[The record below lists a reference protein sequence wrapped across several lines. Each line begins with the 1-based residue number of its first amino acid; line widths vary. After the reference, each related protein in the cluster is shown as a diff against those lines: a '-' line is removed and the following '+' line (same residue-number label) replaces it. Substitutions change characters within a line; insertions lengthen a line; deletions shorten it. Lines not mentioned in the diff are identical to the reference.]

1 MATVNAISVAL
12 FNAAAGGYS
21 SQIFK
26 DPNAI
31 ANAVGMI
38 LEKDIS
44 TDAQFVDHL
53 LANFG
58 VSTSMS
64 IYSEAKRALDN
75 LVFTSGRGPATT
87 YAIDFLKTN
96 EGAANE
102 YGIVALNFAIKVNTA
117 TQYSAAYPNE
127 RDFSKLV
134 AVITGVD
141 TDLVAINNALLTI
154 NPSFSANLTTAVAA
168 AEAKAAADKAAEIA
182 ALKVVNDAAAK
193 NAADKAAADLKAA
206 NDKAIAD
213 AAAAKVITDKAL
225 ADANA
230 ALKAANDKAAE
241 AAIKATADKAAAV
254 ATVDK
259 TSDNAAAI
267 TAYLKAAAAVS
278 GVTGLDNLSDSQLLA
293 AIKASDNQVVAGSVD
308 RAIDNP
314 QAITT
319 YLRTTAAGLG
329 VSGTST
335 MVDADLINAIR
346 TANDPAVTAAQKP

>member
-58 VSTSMS
+58 VLTSMG

-154 NPSFSANLTTAVAA
+154 NPSFSANLATAVAA
-168 AEAKAAADKAAEIA
+168 AEA
-182 ALKVVNDAAAK
+182 
-193 NAADKAAADLKAA
+193 
-206 NDKAIAD
+206 
-213 AAAAKVITDKAL
+213 
-225 ADANA
+225 
-230 ALKAANDKAAE
+230 
-241 AAIKATADKAAAV
+241 
-254 ATVDK
+254 
-259 TSDNAAAI
+259 
-267 TAYLKAAAAVS
+267 
-278 GVTGLDNLSDSQLLA
+278 
-293 AIKASDNQVVAGSVD
+293 
-308 RAIDNP
+308 
-314 QAITT
+314 
-319 YLRTTAAGLG
+319 
-329 VSGTST
+329 
-335 MVDADLINAIR
+335 
-346 TANDPAVTAAQKP
+346 